1 VQDTIHLYYYAWLIE
16 KGIAGNDG
24 VVTFQDAVV
33 RPLRSP
39 IQHLASFFHAAQ
51 MTLRDNGF
59 PLVASCGCTAILP
72 KLDGVRHSSLV
83 GILTTLRRC
92 KTSCMT
98 SPVAYQHC
106 LRALPDRRHRSKGML
121 TSGLALACHV
131 FACTRLFCWTTD
143 GALSLCCAEFIG

>member
-59 PLVASCGCTAILP
+59 PLAASCGCTVILP
-72 KLDGVRHSSLV
+72 
-83 GILTTLRRC
+83 T
-92 KTSCMT
+92 
-98 SPVAYQHC
+98 A
-106 LRALPDRRHRSKGML
+106 
-121 TSGLALACHV
+121 SGTHP
-131 FACTRLFCWTTD
+131 
-143 GALSLCCAEFIG
+143 